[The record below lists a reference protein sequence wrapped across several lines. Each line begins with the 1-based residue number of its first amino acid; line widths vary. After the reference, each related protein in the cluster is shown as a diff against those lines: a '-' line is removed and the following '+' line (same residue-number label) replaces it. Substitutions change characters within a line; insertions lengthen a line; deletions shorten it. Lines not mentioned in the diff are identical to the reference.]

1 MGGGEPSAHD
11 QPEKLLPQ
19 RLPRVLVNV
28 DHDFLEP
35 HLHLVQERAQL
46 QHASRAAVQRKGILR
61 ARHREESI
69 DQVDILDLVARNKV
83 LSMKESVSAKL
94 PGMPGGVMHPPLSID
109 CRSVGTD

>member
-19 RLPRVLVNV
+19 RLPRVLVHV

-35 HLHLVQERAQL
+35 HLHLVQE
-46 QHASRAAVQRKGILR
+46 RAAVQRKGILR

-109 CRSVGTD
+109 CRRVGTD